1 MDEETRQ
8 AEKVERR
15 NFSSIVA
22 HEQPFAI
29 QNDANLRFF
38 PVGRVVRILR
48 QFGEIICSERPLSD
62 EEIPD
67 LKQR

>member
-1 MDEETRQ
+1 VDEETRQ

-38 PVGRVVRILR
+38 PILR